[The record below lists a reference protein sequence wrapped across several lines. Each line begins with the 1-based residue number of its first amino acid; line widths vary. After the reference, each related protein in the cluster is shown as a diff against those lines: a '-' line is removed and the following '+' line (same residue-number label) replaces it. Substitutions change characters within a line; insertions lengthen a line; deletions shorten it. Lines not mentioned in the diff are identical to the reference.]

1 MSNEDLSRRE
11 ALGGGAAA
19 VLAGVGAALAVS
31 AVGRDA
37 AAQGAGDVGVLNT
50 LLRAEYDAIRT
61 YEAAS
66 GSLGMPDMMDPD
78 RALGPAAALVA
89 GHYVAQHRDHAT
101 RLRNMIMSMQGTP
114 VDQSTILF
122 MPPAGFRLTVRNI
135 LRLACNK
142 EKGAAI
148 AYTNALKTLS
158 SAASAE
164 LVAAI
169 GAVETQHFIVLYLL
183 LKGAAG
189 PGMMA
194 ATMIS
199 EICPRSVVAI
209 EGETSDLS
217 GVPDFAFMPL

>member
-1 MSNEDLSRRE
+1 MSNEDLSRRD

-19 VLAGVGAALAVS
+19 LLAGVGAALAVS
-31 AVGRDA
+31 AAGREA
-37 AAQGAGDVGVLNT
+37 EAQGAGDAAVLNT

-66 GSLGMPDMMDPD
+66 GSLGMPDMADPD
-78 RALGPAAALVA
+78 RALGPAAALIA
-89 GHYVAQHRDHAT
+89 GHYLAQHRDHAT
-101 RLRNMIMSMQGTP
+101 RLRDMIMSMQGTP

-122 MPPAGFRLTVRNI
+122 MAPAGFRLTVRNI

-148 AYTNALKTLS
+148 AYMNSLKTLS
-158 SAASAE
+158 SQAAAE
-164 LVAAI
+164 LAAAI
-169 GAVETQHFIVLYLL
+169 GGVETQHFIVIYLL

-194 ATMIS
+194 ASMIS
-199 EICPRSVVAI
+199 EVSPRAI
-209 EGETSDLS
+209 VGVTGDSMGLA
-217 GVPDFAFMPL
+217 GVPDFTYMPL